1 MLGYPGLASVGELGS
16 DAAIMPW
23 FLLVTFLR
31 LPLAIWFSQV
41 LDGLTVTGWS
51 STYCGS
57 LRLSLQHWMTGFF
70 LAQITD
76 MLPSSF
82 VPLEPF
88 SVLPSN
94 VILRLSRLTRCS
106 LSALLWSEDV
116 VVGVT
121 PSVDSHIGHRS
132 CDGLAYR

>member
-1 MLGYPGLASVGELGS
+1 MVLLSLAG
-16 DAAIMPW
+16 A
-23 FLLVTFLR
+23 
-31 LPLAIWFSQV
+31 
-41 LDGLTVTGWS
+41 

-57 LRLSLQHWMTGFF
+57 LRLSLQHWATGFP

-88 SVLPSN
+88 SVLPQAMLYLGCQGQPG
-94 VILRLSRLTRCS
+94 V
-106 LSALLWSEDV
+106 LWREDV

-132 CDGLAYR
+132 CDGLACR